1 MVDEPQNGS
10 PATKAGIQSA
20 DIVTALNGTTIKD
33 SRDLAQ
39 KVAVLAPGSSA
50 KLDIVRK
57 GESKTITVTLGEMPN
72 QQQANTS
79 SPETPA
85 DRGVPHLGLTLSPAN
100 DVAGS
105 GGKGVVVT
113 GMDPEGA
120 AAEHGFQ
127 TGDVILDVGGKAVS
141 DPGDVRAALAE
152 AKSQGKHDV
161 LMRVKTAE
169 AMKFVA
175 LPVG

>member
-1 MVDEPQNGS
+1 M
-10 PATKAGIQSA
+10 
-20 DIVTALNGTTIKD
+20 
-33 SRDLAQ
+33 
-39 KVAVLAPGSSA
+39 LAPGSA
-50 KLDIVRK
+50 ARLDIVRQ
-57 GESKTITVTLGEMPN
+57 GESKTITVTLGEMPDR
-72 QQQANTS
+72 QQAS
-79 SPETPA
+79 AASPETPA
-85 DRGVPHLGLTLSPAN
+85 DRGLPHLGLTVAPAN

-113 GMDPEGA
+113 AIDPEGA
-120 AAEHGFQ
+120 AAEHGFE

-141 DPGDVRAALAE
+141 DAGDVRAALSE

-161 LMRVKTAE
+161 LMRVKTAQ